1 MKVQKFF
8 GDRMGKDVIFLSISM
23 DGEKDDPEALTDY
36 RLYPRNDWEGWLHL
50 TGDYEE
56 IETLRWVLG
65 VYDLDPEL
73 DADKSEHAGIVTF
86 GNDKTNWWAAVP
98 AMIDPK
104 EVADAI
110 IRIAGNP
117 SVQPR

>member
-1 MKVQKFF
+1 MKVQKYF
-8 GDRMGKDVIFLSISM
+8 GDRMGKDIVFLSITI
-23 DGEKDDPEALTDY
+23 DPEKDNSEALTDY
-36 RLYPRNDWEGWLHL
+36 RRYPVNDWKGWYHL
-50 TGDYEE
+50 TGDFDE

-65 VYDLDPEL
+65 TYDLDPEL
-73 DADKSEHAGIVTF
+73 DADKTEHAGIVTF

-98 AMIDPK
+98 ALIDSK

-117 SVQPR
+117 KVQPR

>member
-1 MKVQKFF
+1 
-8 GDRMGKDVIFLSISM
+8 MGRDIVFLSISI
-23 DGEKDDPEALTDY
+23 DSEKDDPEALSDY
-36 RLYPRNDWEGWLHL
+36 RRYPANDWTGWHHL
-50 TGDYEE
+50 TGDFDE
-56 IETLRWVLG
+56 IESLRWILG
-65 VYDLDPEL
+65 TYDLDPEI

-98 AMIDPK
+98 ALIDPK

-117 SVQPR
+117 VAQPR